1 MIYIWDQ
8 LYTNEC
14 RPGSHQKDPGLLSE
28 NTQIYWTQRDQRIIS
43 SDIEQNIARASAGEI
58 ARARIMNNHGKDT
71 LRYKSTTGSP
81 IY

>member
-1 MIYIWDQ
+1 MSADLEVTKRTQGYY
-8 LYTNEC
+8 L
-14 RPGSHQKDPGLLSE
+14 K

-43 SDIEQNIARASAGEI
+43 SNIEQHIARATAGEI

-71 LRYKSTTGSP
+71 LRHKSTTASP